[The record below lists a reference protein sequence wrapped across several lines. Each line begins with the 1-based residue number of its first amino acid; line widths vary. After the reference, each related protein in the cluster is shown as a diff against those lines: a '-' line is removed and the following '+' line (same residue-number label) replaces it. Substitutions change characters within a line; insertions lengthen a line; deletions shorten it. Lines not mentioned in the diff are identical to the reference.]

1 MADKKDKAEKDTQNV
16 EKKKAKPASE
26 DSSSSD
32 SKGEAK
38 AAKSKGKGGRDSN
51 KRGVEAVRIAGE
63 GETRV
68 SPRKPPRLHTA
79 YKNQVV
85 PALQK
90 QFGFKNPMEVPKL
103 VKIVINCALK
113 DAVANPKLLDS
124 ALNSIMVVT
133 GQKPVMTRAKKAIAN
148 FKIRRGLP
156 LGVRVTL
163 RRARMYEFMDRLVSV
178 ALPRVRDFKGT
189 NPKSF
194 DGRGNYSLGLREQI
208 IFPEINYDAV
218 DKIHGFTVT
227 FQTTAKTD
235 EHARSLLQE
244 MGMPF
249 RK

>member
-1 MADKKDKAEKDTQNV
+1 MADKKDKAEKDTQSV
-16 EKKKAKPASE
+16 EKKKTKPAGDE
-26 DSSSSD
+26 AGGAEP
-32 SKGEAK
+32 KAEAK
-38 AAKSKGKGGRDSN
+38 AAKSKGKGGRESS

-68 SPRKPPRLHTA
+68 SPQKTPRLQVS
-79 YKNQVV
+79 YKNQVI

-124 ALNSIMVVT
+124 ALTSIMVVT

-235 EHARSLLQE
+235 DHARALLQE